1 MKLRLFWKILLGFWL
16 TFAVLFAGSWLLF
29 ASYNQTRGPFGQEI
43 VERFSRVQLAAAAAA
58 LETGGEPALNRL
70 LATWSPSDRALLT
83 VVRPSG
89 ALPPPPPEGSISRSR
104 TVQTLVGPYRL
115 VFQGS
120 WRNFGPPPPRGV
132 PFQMLGLMIACAL
145 GFSAVLAWY
154 LTRPIER
161 LRAGFE
167 RLAGGDLSVR
177 LQGEMGRRRD
187 EIADLVRDFDSMAE
201 RLEQLAKARVRLF
214 HDVSHELRS
223 PLARLLMAIGLARQN
238 PERREA
244 SLERIEAESVRLNDL
259 VGELLTLSRVEDR
272 APQLDG
278 YFDIA
283 GLVRT
288 VAADARFE
296 AEPSQVAVR
305 TNVDADD
312 PDVPRPT
319 VKGNAELLRRG
330 LENVVRNALRF
341 SSAGQTV
348 SIDVASD
355 QAARSFTIEVTDQG
369 PGVPAESLEAIFEPF
384 VRAHGVESG
393 QGFGLGLAIAR
404 RAVLAHDGA
413 ITAANRPGGGLS
425 VSIRLPFARA

>member
-16 TFAVLFAGSWLLF
+16 TFAVLIGGTWLMF
-29 ASYNQTRGPFGQEI
+29 ASYNQARGPFGQEVI
-43 VERFSRVQLAAAAAA
+43 ERFSRVQLAAAASA
-58 LETGGEPALNRL
+58 LKNGGEPALNQL
-70 LATWSPSDRALLT
+70 MASWTAADRALLT
-83 VVRPSG
+83 VVRPG
-89 ALPPPPPEGSISRSR
+89 AAPPPSAPEGVVSRSV
-104 TVQTLVGPYRL
+104 TVETLSGNYRL
-115 VFQGS
+115 VFQGA
-120 WRNFGPPPPRGV
+120 WRSFGPTPPRGI
-132 PFQMLGLMIACAL
+132 PFQVLGLMIACAL

-167 RLAGGDLSVR
+167 RLARGDLSVR
-177 LQGEMGRRRD
+177 LQGEMGGRRD

-201 RLEQLAKARVRLF
+201 RLEHFAKVRVRLF

-272 APQLDG
+272 SPHLDG

-288 VAADARFE
+288 IAADARFE
-296 AEPSQVAVR
+296 AESSHVDVR
-305 TNVDADD
+305 TNVDAED
-312 PDVPRPT
+312 PDSPRPT

-341 SSAGQTV
+341 STAGQTV
-348 SIDVASD
+348 SIEVATD
-355 QAARSFTIEVTDQG
+355 EAARSFTIEVTDQG
-369 PGVPAESLEAIFEPF
+369 PGVPPDALESIFEPF

-413 ITAANRPGGGLS
+413 IKAANRPGGGLA
-425 VSIRLPFARA
+425 VSIRLPFAGG